1 MGSTI
6 IATQQRG
13 YSRVSTAFPASYATG
28 AGVSTASTT
37 RPATQVVYDTSS
49 NNELIS
55 LIKFTPFM
63 SANSGS
69 SIGVRFLGWNGYIQ
83 TDGTTLWIPNVLADF
98 TLLFTS
104 GTVPSVTIDGS
115 ASPFYLFSGITQ
127 NAATPTANVYSP
139 RTNTASFVEP
149 CAAIIDAA
157 GSQIVTVQTKESA
170 GTATGGIMWAPI

>member
-13 YSRVSTAFPASYATG
+13 YNKVSTAFPASYATG

-37 RPATQVVYDTSS
+37 RPATQVVYDTAS

-69 SIGVRFLGWNGYIQ
+69 TIGVRFLGWNAYTQ
-83 TDGTTLWIPNVLADF
+83 ADGTSLWIPNVLADF

-104 GTVPSVTIDGS
+104 GTVPSASVDGTT
-115 ASPFYLFSGITQ
+115 FYLFSGITQ
-127 NAATPTANVYSP
+127 NAATPTANLYSP
-139 RTNTASFVEP
+139 RTNTSSFVEP
-149 CAAIIDAA
+149 CAALFDVA

-170 GTATGGIMWAPI
+170 GTATGGIMWSPI

>member
-13 YSRVSTAFPASYATG
+13 YSKVSTAFPASYATG

-37 RPATQVVYDTSS
+37 RPATQVVYDTAS

-69 SIGVRFLGWNGYIQ
+69 SIGVRLIGWNGYTQ
-83 TDGTTLWIPNVLADF
+83 SDGTTLWVPNVLADF

-104 GTVPSVTIDGS
+104 GTVPSASIDGTT
-115 ASPFYLFSGITQ
+115 FYLFSGITQ
-127 NAATPTANVYSP
+127 NAATPTANLYSP
-139 RTNTASFVEP
+139 RTNTSTFVEP
-149 CAAIIDAA
+149 CAALVDVA

-170 GTATGGIMWAPI
+170 GSATGGIMWSPI